1 VRRERLDGGLA
12 ETGRAR
18 LGLERVST
26 ATNMGVVIAAFAIGV
41 LTGAVGLLIAVWLSI
56 R

>member
-1 VRRERLDGGLA
+1 
-12 ETGRAR
+12 
-18 LGLERVST
+18 
-26 ATNMGVVIAAFAIGV
+26 MGVVIAAFAIGV